1 MRKHDIEEYGSL
13 DPHTLYVVSKWID
26 NNKPETVRKK
36 ISEAMNVTGYLLE
49 RHYEENINGKS

>member
-1 MRKHDIEEYGSL
+1 MRKHEIEEYGSL

-26 NNKPETVRKK
+26 KNKPETVRKK

-49 RHYEENINGKS
+49 RHYEENINGKT

>member
-1 MRKHDIEEYGSL
+1 MRKHEIEEYGSL

-26 NNKPETVRKK
+26 SNKPETVRKK

-49 RHYEENINGKS
+49 RHYEENINGET